1 MLINKDWLFYR
12 QSEPNNK
19 IKVDLPYDAMLRE
32 ARDISFK
39 GGDKVSFFKGDDYIY
54 EKMIK
59 IDDLNHEI
67 YFEFEGIY
75 HHPQIYINDVLA
87 YERQYGYSTCLFN
100 ATKFLKR
107 GDNLLKVVATNS
119 DQPNSRWYSGAGI
132 YRNVHMYVLPKTH
145 IRPRSFK
152 INTLDY
158 KEGKISFKCLLS
170 ATTDLKIEILD
181 QSHKSILNKEYKN
194 TKEIDDVLIINQ
206 PNLWNAE
213 HPYLYKAVISIKDQK
228 EELKFGIRQIE
239 LDKDQGLLINGER
252 TVLFGAC
259 IHSDNALLGAESYK
273 EVEYRKVRQLK
284 ELGYNAIRSA
294 HNPICKDFLE
304 AADELGLY
312 VMDEYVD
319 CWYIHKTKFGYSNYM
334 ETNYEDDLLDM
345 VEKDYS
351 HPSVI
356 FYSTGNEVSET
367 AEPRGIELQ
376 EKMNK
381 YLHFLDNS
389 RLTTCGINVFFNGIV
404 HTPLA
409 TYSDKKAEDE
419 YHAKPKVEGSSDIFN
434 TLANIVGANFM
445 KKGAKLHIVDKNT
458 RGAFAHMDVAG
469 YNYGILRYKKDIK
482 KYPNRFIC
490 GTETFVS
497 DAALFYEQAKKY
509 PRVIGDFVWAGLDYL
524 GEAGFS
530 AELNQVE
537 FPFLKDR
544 SGWLTDD
551 GGRKDIL
558 GDTTSEGDY
567 TLVAFRKKVIDIGVV
582 SPYDLRCKCK
592 KAAWRFNHAM
602 RSYSFPGE
610 EGNKCT
616 FYIYSHAPRVEL
628 YQNDKLIKKAKIK
641 PEKCFVKFNGKYFS
655 GRLKAVAKDEE
666 GNVLGESILKTASR
680 EIKLH
685 YYKEDY
691 PELKRFAYVHFSF
704 GDDEGIVSPHRKH
717 TIEINDVKGGK
728 LIRLGNAASY
738 NKIGYL
744 TNKTPTYHEKAM
756 AIFEYDEDSQ
766 DITFEVT
773 SELGKEIIKINRKKI
788 AEFKREY
795 LKL

>member
-1 MLINKDWLFYR
+1 MLINNNWTFYHTNR
-12 QSEPNNK
+12 PEEKTS
-19 IKVDLPYDAMLRE
+19 VDLPYDAMLRE
-32 ARDISFK
+32 PRDISFR
-39 GGDKVSFFKGDDYIY
+39 GGDKVSFFKGDDYVY
-54 EKMIK
+54 EKIIK
-59 IDDLNHEI
+59 IDDANHEI

-75 HHPQIYINDVLA
+75 HHPQIYINDKLA

-100 ATKFLKR
+100 ATQFLYP
-107 GDNLLKVVATNS
+107 GDNHLKVIAINS

-132 YRNVHMYVLPKTH
+132 YRNVHMYILPKVH
-145 IRPRSFK
+145 IIPRSVK
-152 INTLDY
+152 LNTIDY
-158 KEGKISFKCLLS
+158 KEGKISFKCSLS
-170 ATTDLKIEILD
+170 SPTDLKIEILD
-181 QSHKSILNKEYKN
+181 KENKIALAKEYN
-194 TKEIDDVLIINQ
+194 GVKEVDDELVINN
-206 PNLWNAE
+206 PNLWNAI
-213 HPYLYKAVISIKDQK
+213 HPYLYKAVVSIEGQK
-228 EELKFGIRQIE
+228 EELRFGIRQIE
-239 LDKDQGLLINGER
+239 LNKEQGLLINGEK
-252 TVLFGAC
+252 VILFGAC
-259 IHSDNALLGAESYK
+259 IHSDNALMGAESYK

-284 ELGYNAIRSA
+284 ELGYNAVRSA

-304 AADELGLY
+304 ACDELGLY

-319 CWYIHKTKFGYSNYM
+319 CWYIHKTKFGYSNFM

-367 AEPRGIELQ
+367 AEARGIDLQ
-376 EKMNK
+376 RKMNEL
-381 YLHFLDNS
+381 LHRLDSS

-404 HTPLA
+404 HTPIA
-409 TYSDKKAEDE
+409 TYSNQKAEDE
-419 YHAKPKVEGSSDIFN
+419 YNAKPKVEGSSDIFN
-434 TLANIVGANFM
+434 TLANIVGASLM
-445 KKGAKLHIVDKNT
+445 KKGAKLRVVDKNT
-458 RGAFAHMDVAG
+458 RGAYANMDVAG

-482 KYPNRFIC
+482 KYPDRFIC

-497 DAALFYEQAKKY
+497 DAALFYEIAKKY

-530 AELNQVE
+530 AEINQVE

-567 TLVAFRKKVIDIGVV
+567 TLVAFRQKVIDIGVI
-582 SPYDLRCKCK
+582 SPYDVRCKCK

-616 FYIYSHAPRVEL
+616 FYIYSHAPKVEV

-641 PEKCFVKFNGKYFS
+641 PERCFIKFNGKYIPGS
-655 GRLKAVAKDEE
+655 LKAIAKDEK
-666 GNVLGESILKTASR
+666 GHILGEVILKTAS
-680 EIKLH
+680 EECKLH
-685 YYKEDY
+685 YYKEEY

-704 GDDEGIVSPHRKH
+704 GDNEGIISPHKEK
-717 TIEINDVKGGK
+717 TIEINNVQGGK
-728 LIRLGNAASY
+728 LLRLGNAASY

-744 TNKTPTYHEKAM
+744 TNKTPTYHARAM

-766 DITFEVT
+766 GLTFEVN
-773 SELGKEIIKINRKKI
+773 SELGQEFIKINR
-788 AEFKREY
+788 
-795 LKL
+795 

>member
-1 MLINKDWLFYR
+1 MLINNNWVFYHL
-12 QSEPNNK
+12 NK
-19 IKVDLPYDAMLRE
+19 PEEKINVNLPYDAMLRE
-32 ARDISFK
+32 DRDISYK
-39 GGDKVSFFKGDDYIY
+39 GGDKVSFFKGDDYVY
-54 EKMIK
+54 EKIIE
-59 IDDLNHEI
+59 IDDLNKEI

-100 ATKFLKR
+100 ATKFLKQ
-107 GDNLLKVVATNS
+107 GDNVIKVVAINS

-132 YRNVHMYVLPKTH
+132 YRNVHMYVLPKVH
-145 IRPRSFK
+145 IIPRSFK
-152 INTLDY
+152 VNTIDY
-158 KEGKISFKCLLS
+158 KEGKISFKCLLTGN
-170 ATTDLKIEILD
+170 ADLKIEIFD
-181 QSHKSILNKEYKN
+181 KDNKSVLVKEYRN
-194 TKEIDDVLIINQ
+194 IKEINDELIINN

-213 HPYLYKAVISIKDQK
+213 HPYLYKAIVSIKEQT
-228 EELKFGIRQIE
+228 EELRFGVRQIA
-239 LDKDQGLLINGER
+239 LDKQQGLLINGER
-252 TVLFGAC
+252 TILFGAC

-284 ELGYNAIRSA
+284 ELGYNAVRSA

-304 AADELGLY
+304 ACDVLGLY

-334 ETNYEDDLLDM
+334 EDNYEDDLLDM

-376 EKMNK
+376 AKMNEL
-381 YLHFLDNS
+381 LHKLDGS

-419 YHAKPKVEGSSDIFN
+419 YNAKPKVEGSSDIFN

-458 RGAFAHMDVAG
+458 RGAFANMDVAG

-482 KYPNRFIC
+482 KYPDRFIC

-497 DAALFYEQAKKY
+497 DAALFCEQAKKY

-567 TLVAFRKKVIDIGVV
+567 TLVSFKKKVIDIGVV
-582 SPYDLRCKCK
+582 SPYDVRCKCK

-610 EGNKCT
+610 ENNKCT
-616 FYIYSHAPRVEL
+616 FYIYSNSPRVEL

-641 PEKCFVKFNGKYFS
+641 AEKCFIKFNGKYIP
-655 GRLKAVAKDEE
+655 GVLKAIAKDEK
-666 GNVLGESILKTASR
+666 GNILGESILKTASK
-680 EIKLH
+680 EEKLCF
-685 YYKEDY
+685 YKEDY
-691 PELKRFAYVHFSF
+691 PELKRFAYVHFYF
-704 GDDEGIVSPHRKH
+704 ADNEGIISPHKEKN
-717 TIEINDVKGGK
+717 IEINNVKGAK

-744 TNKTPTYHEKAM
+744 TNKTPTYHARAM
-756 AIFEYDEDSQ
+756 AIFEYDKGSQ

-773 SELGKEIIKINRKKI
+773 TELGKEVIKI
-788 AEFKREY
+788 
-795 LKL
+795 